1 MGNYET
7 IFTENCPQIEA
18 EKMLVVEDFS
28 ACPQTCLVHGS
39 YFYIIIYTY
48 CAIFRDDVCVSNR
61 LMRTLVYEMIVSKVR
76 TVKQLSLYRHIHYHN
91 STIVNFLKQKTGLF
105 TE

>member
-1 MGNYET
+1 MGNYQT

-18 EKMLVVEDFS
+18 EKMLVAEDFS
-28 ACPQTCLVHGS
+28 ACPQTCFVHGS
-39 YFYIIIYTY
+39 YFYIYTQ

-61 LMRTLVYEMIVSKVR
+61 LINVYTLVDE
-76 TVKQLSLYRHIHYHN
+76 
-91 STIVNFLKQKTGLF
+91 TGLF